1 MQNAARWLC
10 WHFHEGKRYLWKVAF
25 HFRSSILIS
34 IEGSRCWKWRP
45 LWSLKKRKKRKV
57 SLILSDNKTAAHIF
71 PSKFEVV
78 FKLTYSPLLFVQP
91 NPSPTQNQTTP
102 LLFDNQRKT
111 QSKTTLFSLTI
122 KAKPIQN
129 TSPLFSLTTKAKP
142 SQNTSPP
149 SSLTTKAQPNQNHS
163 HISTPFPLSL
173 TTKAKP
179 NRNYP
184 PPPPHTFDNQSP
196 AQSESLSP
204 IHPRLFNN
212 RSQTQSESTPP
223 PPAPPHPFRQPKPSP
238 LRVKLTWQDD
248 GLLGPAV
255 GPVELLQHRQ
265 VVGAN
270 IRGGVQS
277 AVRPLRVHAAV
288 HARAPGRYVQ
298 LQGVFHLS
306 RGALRVKL
314 YHHPPHSVGELQLGT
329 ANTKTY
335 THTHTHTHTHPHTHT
350 HTTHRTYTEFMS

>member
-1 MQNAARWLC
+1 M
-10 WHFHEGKRYLWKVAF
+10 
-25 HFRSSILIS
+25 
-34 IEGSRCWKWRP
+34 
-45 LWSLKKRKKRKV
+45 
-57 SLILSDNKTAAHIF
+57 SDNKTAAHIF

-111 QSKTTLFSLTI
+111 QSEYPTLFSSTI

-163 HISTPFPLSL
+163 HLSTHVSL
-173 TTKAKP
+173 TTKVKP
-179 NRNYP
+179 SQNQP
-184 PPPPHTFDNQSP
+184 PPP
-196 AQSESLSP
+196 
-204 IHPRLFNN
+204 
-212 RSQTQSESTPP
+212 
-223 PPAPPHPFRQPKPSP
+223 PFRQPKSSP
-238 LRVKLTWQDD
+238 VRVRLTWQDD

-335 THTHTHTHTHPHTHT
+335 THTHTHTHTHPHTPT
-350 HTTHRTYTEFMS
+350 HTPHTEHTQSL